1 MFEPYGLRDVMR
13 IRMTRQQLIDT
24 LQPFFYNKHIEI
36 HTYKNGGIEVIVN
49 GFSYS
54 RERLNKHTGID
65 LDIIQ
70 IKENNIDLWKEL
82 GK

>member
-1 MFEPYGLRDVMR
+1 MSEQ

-24 LQPFFYNKHIEI
+24 LQRFFDGDDIKIHI
-36 HTYKNGGIEVIVN
+36 YKNGDIGVFVN
-49 GFSYS
+49 NIPYS

-70 IKENNIDLWKEL
+70 IKDNNFDLWKEL
-82 GK
+82 WK